1 MLFCD
6 CLAYSSMCKYSE
18 NEEWNIKLLYFKI
31 LCCTI
36 MLTIL
41 CGCCLGCA
49 QKEYQVVIQNEQ
61 AKEDFYEYVNH
72 DFLSMITLGTQNV
85 QWTWFGELDAA
96 THLQMK
102 QLLSEAKE
110 DPQAKKDDAIQK
122 ILDLDACMLDW
133 EAREREGF
141 WKLEDN
147 LKALEQ
153 CKTTQEYLDCLAVTY
168 SEFGLASLVGGYS
181 VDVDRLDSSSYSV
194 YLLEADTL
202 LGREYYENAQMQ
214 TLTDRYGVYIAQM
227 LMQYG
232 LEQEDALQ
240 KAQDINSFIKELSMH
255 SLYREEYQNPR
266 LSYHRCTK
274 EALKKLYSNL
284 DVERML
290 EIAGLLQVDT
300 FIVRDIA
307 QAKWV
312 NAMFTQENL
321 ETLKWYSIFVA
332 LHDMAK
338 YGPKAYA
345 DYAMEM
351 ENVLYGTD
359 NQIEDEDERLYLE
372 EQLLPWSFAKLYTKY
387 FCDSCEI
394 EQVEA
399 LVEDI
404 KDSYLEILQHQKWMS
419 RETKAKAQTKLKK
432 MGTKIGFPQDITRMQ
447 EMQVIPK
454 SQGGTLMKNVL
465 QYMKDSLQSQRAKI
479 GRSVDQSV
487 WSMTPQT
494 VNAYYSPSN
503 NEIVFPAAIL
513 QPPFFSKEYSYG
525 KNLGGIGFIIAHEM
539 SHAFDSNGS
548 MYDEYGNVSD
558 WWTKAE
564 RETYDALGED
574 IIAYYE
580 TYDVVGIPINGE
592 LTLAE
597 NIADL
602 GAMSCITNIL
612 KDKEEQLLQ
621 AFFQYAYIWAAKTS
635 IQYQTYLLHSD
646 CHAPNKIRVNT
657 VLSSCEDF
665 YRLFG
670 VKAGDGMYQA
680 KRVGIW
686 Q

>member
-1 MLFCD
+1 
-6 CLAYSSMCKYSE
+6 
-18 NEEWNIKLLYFKI
+18 
-31 LCCTI
+31 
-36 MLTIL
+36 
-41 CGCCLGCA
+41 
-49 QKEYQVVIQNEQ
+49 
-61 AKEDFYEYVNH
+61 
-72 DFLSMITLGTQNV
+72 
-85 QWTWFGELDAA
+85 
-96 THLQMK
+96 
-102 QLLSEAKE
+102 
-110 DPQAKKDDAIQK
+110 
-122 ILDLDACMLDW
+122 
-133 EAREREGF
+133 
-141 WKLEDN
+141 
-147 LKALEQ
+147 
-153 CKTTQEYLDCLAVTY
+153 
-168 SEFGLASLVGGYS
+168 
-181 VDVDRLDSSSYSV
+181 
-194 YLLEADTL
+194 
-202 LGREYYENAQMQ
+202 
-214 TLTDRYGVYIAQM
+214 
-227 LMQYG
+227 
-232 LEQEDALQ
+232 
-240 KAQDINSFIKELSMH
+240 
-255 SLYREEYQNPR
+255 
-266 LSYHRCTK
+266 
-274 EALKKLYSNL
+274 
-284 DVERML
+284 
-290 EIAGLLQVDT
+290 
-300 FIVRDIA
+300 
-307 QAKWV
+307 
-312 NAMFTQENL
+312 
-321 ETLKWYSIFVA
+321 
-332 LHDMAK
+332 
-338 YGPKAYA
+338 
-345 DYAMEM
+345 
-351 ENVLYGTD
+351 
-359 NQIEDEDERLYLE
+359 
-372 EQLLPWSFAKLYTKY
+372 
-387 FCDSCEI
+387 
-394 EQVEA
+394 
-399 LVEDI
+399 
-404 KDSYLEILQHQKWMS
+404 
-419 RETKAKAQTKLKK
+419 
-432 MGTKIGFPQDITRMQ
+432 
-447 EMQVIPK
+447 
-454 SQGGTLMKNVL
+454 MKNVL

-646 CHAPNKIRVNT
+646 CHAPNKIRVNA